1 MHHWWEKGTDG
12 NQDADKDGNNIANFP
27 LRYSLV
33 TGRNVTADHNS
44 TSRMVQLN
52 ALAKEFLPSTIDH
65 AEPR

>member
-1 MHHWWEKGTDG
+1 VEEGTES
-12 NQDADKDGNNIANFP
+12 NQDADEDGIDNANFP

-33 TGRNVTADHNS
+33 TDRNVTADYN

-52 ALAKEFLPSTIDH
+52 ALAKEFLPSATDH